1 MLTSLLFTLIAAVML
16 SSASPEN
23 VIKESI
29 TLETGKTYKL
39 QDSEVT
45 KYVIKD
51 PSIVSISKKGKIKA
65 LKEGTTKIIAYNN
78 KEKVKIYKVKVYDPQ
93 YVSLIAVGDN
103 LYHDRIIKS
112 GKQKDGSYDYTLIYA
127 NIKDYIK
134 DIDIKIINQEVILT
148 SDSSKWAGYP
158 SFASPLE
165 AGDAVLD
172 AGFNVIMHATNHSW
186 DKAKS
191 GALDSIRY
199 WKSHKD
205 VTLVGM
211 YENQEDYDNI
221 VVSEYNG
228 VKVAFL
234 NYTYGLN
241 GHKLPSDSTYMV
253 KLLDM
258 KLVTSEIKKA
268 KKLADVV
275 IVFPHW
281 GEEYTNTP
289 NSNQKKM
296 AQQMADAG
304 ADLIIGCHPHVIQP
318 LETITSSDG
327 RLVPCYYSLG
337 NFVSNMMQAERCVEA
352 MAKVNIKKV
361 GKKIT
366 IEAEAIPLVNFINND
381 DTKFTVYLL
390 DDYTDEIAKKHESGR
405 LTPKFVKDLWNK
417 VFK

>member
-1 MLTSLLFTLIAAVML
+1 MPVNA
-16 SSASPEN
+16 N
-23 VIKESI
+23 IKETI
-29 TLETGKTYKL
+29 TLETNKTYKL
-39 QDSEVT
+39 KDAEIT
-45 KYVIKD
+45 KYVVKD
-51 PSIVSISKKGKIKA
+51 TSIAKISKKGKITA
-65 LKEGTTKIIAYNN
+65 LKEGTTNIVLYN
-78 KEKVKIYKVKVYDPQ
+78 KDQKVKVYKLKVYDPQ

-103 LYHDRIIKS
+103 LYHEKIIKS
-112 GKQKDGSYDYTLIYA
+112 GKQKDGSYDYTPIYA

-172 AGFNVIMHATNHSW
+172 AGFNIIMHATNHSW

-191 GALDSIRY
+191 GALDSIKY
-199 WKSHKD
+199 WKDHD

-211 YENQEDYDNI
+211 YDNQEDYDNI
-221 VVSEYNG
+221 VISEYNG

-241 GHKLPSDSTYMV
+241 GHKLPSDSQYMV

-268 KKLADVV
+268 RKLADVV

-289 NSNQKKM
+289 NSSQKKM

-327 RLVPCYYSLG
+327 RSVPCYYSLG

-366 IEAEAIPLVNFINND
+366 IEAEAIPLVNWINTND
-381 DTKFTVYLL
+381 TQFTVYLL
-390 DDYTDEIAKKHESGR
+390 DDYTNEIAKTHESGR